1 MQKVTVLYFTGSN
14 LSLPAT
20 GGSTGA
26 VYSWTGPGGFISA
39 VQNPT
44 RTSVTTAMAGTYSVT
59 VTLNG
64 CVSSPAT
71 VNVVVN
77 ATPPN
82 SAIRGRKACR
92 ILERDMYLTLGFI
105 GGPVQQRFD
114 PSNLKF
120 DDQFVNGAYSPTNP
134 TRQSFVNSELMYV
147 DGSVG
152 LTFSSTLGEA
162 VEYYLGTA
170 YFHFN
175 RPKVAFSKD
184 NDITLNKK
192 IVASGGLAVPT
203 GDFDKFIIYADYF
216 SQGGSS
222 QAQGGFMYKHDL
234 IQQDEDETVSL
245 TGGVFLR
252 WNDAVMPVI
261 KLNYYKLGV
270 GLTYDANISK
280 LRTASQS
287 RGGFEL
293 TVSFKSFLNM
303 NNSSANKMR
312 CPVTF

>member
-1 MQKVTVLYFTGSN
+1 LPMLAFHKS
-14 LSLPAT
+14 LS
-20 GGSTGA
+20 
-26 VYSWTGPGGFISA
+26 
-39 VQNPT
+39 
-44 RTSVTTAMAGTYSVT
+44 
-59 VTLNG
+59 
-64 CVSSPAT
+64 
-71 VNVVVN
+71 
-77 ATPPN
+77 
-82 SAIRGRKACR
+82 
-92 ILERDMYLTLGFI
+92 LERDAYLTLGFI

-134 TRQSFVNSELMYV
+134 TRQSFTNSESMYI

-152 LTFSSTLGEA
+152 LTFSSTLGND

-175 RPKVAFSKD
+175 KPKVAFNED
-184 NDITLNKK
+184 NDIVLNKK
-192 IVASGGLAVPT
+192 IVFNGGLAIPT
-203 GDFDKFIIYADYF
+203 SDYDKFIVYADYF
-216 SQGGSS
+216 TQGGSS

-261 KLNYYKLGV
+261 KLDYYKLGV

-280 LRTASQS
+280 LRTASQT